1 MSGYRK
7 GTDESLDGTQDV
19 VLGGD
24 PSHLVVF
31 DLCNTLYYSNTT
43 FDFIGYVLSQ
53 NDFSLKFRIFNLI
66 YKKYSPISILLL
78 VIEKFWIGNLIRN
91 LAVRLL
97 SGLPKGELYLN
108 GERFLKEFLSHR
120 EIHEIHGMLRKAQA
134 SEANV
139 YLISDSLEPVVRA
152 VAKELGVP
160 YIAIEMQFY
169 DGYSTGRLEKVK
181 QKLDWVSEINYEK
194 LTVISDNKT
203 DRELLEEAD
212 NGYAIIHD
220 EKDNRYWNRFQN
232 IKPIIV

>member
-7 GTDESLDGTQDV
+7 EMDESLERRQDV
-19 VLGGD
+19 VLGGGS
-24 PSHLVVF
+24 SHLVVF

-43 FDFIGYVLSQ
+43 FDFIEYVLSQ
-53 NDFSLKFRIFNLI
+53 NDFSLKFRVFHSI
-66 YKKYSPISILLL
+66 YNKYSPIGILLL
-78 VIEKFWIGNLIRN
+78 MIEKFWIKNLIRN
-91 LAVRLL
+91 LSVRLL
-97 SGLPKGELYLN
+97 SGFSRDELYLN
-108 GERFLKEFLSHR
+108 SERFLKEFLSHR
-120 EIHEIHGMLRKAQA
+120 EIHEIHGMLRKAQD

-152 VAKELGVP
+152 VARELGVP

-212 NGYAIIHD
+212 SGYAVIHD
-220 EKDNRYWNRFQN
+220 EQDNRFWNRFPN
-232 IKPIIV
+232 IIPILV